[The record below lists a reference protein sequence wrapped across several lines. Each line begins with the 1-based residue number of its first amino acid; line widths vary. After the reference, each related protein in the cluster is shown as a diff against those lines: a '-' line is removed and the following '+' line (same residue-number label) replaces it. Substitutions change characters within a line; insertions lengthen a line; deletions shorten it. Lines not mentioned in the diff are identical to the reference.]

1 VTEPVEHVVSE
12 SGAVTVVPQKPVPD
26 VKQVGGIVYGV
37 LSDHR
42 DLIYLTEAWQPLAA
56 AAEATADLAAGP
68 VVTAEPEPVAAAV
81 LESLAP
87 WADIRAASEAAK
99 AAVDADYLAAKADVF
114 TKPAAEPVADLSAAT
129 ALMNTMAAA
138 QEFAAHID
146 EVASAADAADK
157 ATAEEKVFPDPRAHL
172 AQWAPA
178 TGEPV
183 ATITA
188 EPAAADTTTDTTTG
202 ETR

>member
-1 VTEPVEHVVSE
+1 MTEPVEHVSE
-12 SGAVTVVPQKPVPD
+12 SGAVVVVPGEPLPD
-26 VKQVGGIVYGV
+26 LRQVGEVI
-37 LSDHR
+37 HA
-42 DLIYLTEAWQPLAA
+42 ILTEHRPWARLFTQPAPESLAPGIPGWA
-56 AAEATADLAAGP
+56 EVLAGFDAAKAACDADCDAAESIVFPAE
-68 VVTAEPEPVAAAV
+68 EPEPVA
-81 LESLAP
+81 
-87 WADIRAASEAAK
+87 
-99 AAVDADYLAAKADVF
+99 
-114 TKPAAEPVADLSAAT
+114 DLTAAT

-157 ATAEEKVFPDPRAHL
+157 AAAEEKAVPDPRAHL

-178 TGEPV
+178 AP
-183 ATITA
+183 AA